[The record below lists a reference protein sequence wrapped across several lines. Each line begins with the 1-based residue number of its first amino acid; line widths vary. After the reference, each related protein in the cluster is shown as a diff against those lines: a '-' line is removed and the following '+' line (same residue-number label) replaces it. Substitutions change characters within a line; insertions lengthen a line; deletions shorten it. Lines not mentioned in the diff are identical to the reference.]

1 MKREVVLLPTAL
13 KFGLIGMTFGALLGE
28 MVRKNTRSLALG
40 LLLGL
45 LLAVGQTDA
54 RRTKGVG

>member
-1 MKREVVLLPTAL
+1 VNREVVLLPTAL
-13 KFGLIGMTFGALLGE
+13 KFGLIGMTAGALLGE
-28 MVRKNTRSLALG
+28 MVRKKARSLALG

-54 RRTKGVG
+54 RRTKGVR